1 MVEKKENEVLEVDEQ
16 GNMDIGEDDW
26 LQGWNE
32 AEQII

>member
-1 MVEKKENEVLEVDEQ
+1 MDEIKEDDVLEEDEQ
-16 GNMDIGEDDW
+16 GNMDIGENDW